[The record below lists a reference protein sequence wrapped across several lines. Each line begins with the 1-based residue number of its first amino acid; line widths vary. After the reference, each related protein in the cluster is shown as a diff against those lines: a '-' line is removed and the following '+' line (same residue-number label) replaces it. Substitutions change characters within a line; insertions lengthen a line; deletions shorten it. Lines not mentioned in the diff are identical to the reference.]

1 MCTNTHQ
8 RPHFTICCSYK
19 RRNRHKRGTRRGG
32 EIDGTRRITRC
43 AAFRGP
49 SGGSVLSLYGVILEW
64 RAQEGCEKNN
74 FRCERVNV
82 PIIKRTFFP
91 LPRRHSEL
99 IRCSAGVFERFKVQ
113 SRSSNDN
120 EGARRDPLGPRSH
133 LSSCHGFFF
142 YCNDLACCNELPCQ
156 QVVADSRLMYL
167 YTDNFCT

>member
-8 RPHFTICCSYK
+8 RPHFPICCSYK
-19 RRNRHKRGTRRGG
+19 RRNRHKRGTRRGS

-64 RAQEGCEKNN
+64 RAQEGCEKNI

-91 LPRRHSEL
+91 LPRRHFEL

-113 SRSSNDN
+113 SLSSNDN
-120 EGARRDPLGPRSH
+120 GGARRNPVVP
-133 LSSCHGFFF
+133 SSNLHPSGFFF
-142 YCNDLACCNELPCQ
+142 FVLYRFSMLYRISMPPGSTT
-156 QVVADSRLMYL
+156 VVVVK
-167 YTDNFCT
+167 F

>member
-8 RPHFTICCSYK
+8 RSHFPICCSYK

-32 EIDGTRRITRC
+32 EIDGTRRIIRC

-49 SGGSVLSLYGVILEW
+49 SGGSVLSLYGVIVEW
-64 RAQEGCEKNN
+64 RAQEGCEKNI

-91 LPRRHSEL
+91 LPRRHFEL

-113 SRSSNDN
+113 SLSSDDN
-120 EGARRDPLGPRSH
+120 KGARRDTLGHRSN
-133 LSSCHGFFF
+133 LSLGYGFSF
-142 YCNDLACCNELPCQ
+142 LL
-156 QVVADSRLMYL
+156 
-167 YTDNFCT
+167 